1 MISVDGHQFS
11 QLCLNT
17 SSKRGPSTRDWAQI
31 SDDRDG
37 SVLILQLSFPRISH
51 SDHGIP
57 HAMVAVNYI
66 DDNLLDSALGYKVAR
81 VLGSSLARSG
91 AEDLGADTPGDL
103 QSTEGLELNY
113 RTPSHFRQLRRGD
126 SVKKLERCKRTS
138 SSIASTSSLEPEDVY
153 KPYHWAGA

>member
-1 MISVDGHQFS
+1 VAVWLFLEADTLGSTGAHEDDWDSITNPVAVISVDGHQFS

-17 SSKRGPSTRDWAQI
+17 SGERGPSTRDWAQI

-57 HAMVAVNYI
+57 HSMVAVNYI

-113 RTPSHFRQLRRGD
+113 RTPSHF
-126 SVKKLERCKRTS
+126 
-138 SSIASTSSLEPEDVY
+138 
-153 KPYHWAGA
+153 